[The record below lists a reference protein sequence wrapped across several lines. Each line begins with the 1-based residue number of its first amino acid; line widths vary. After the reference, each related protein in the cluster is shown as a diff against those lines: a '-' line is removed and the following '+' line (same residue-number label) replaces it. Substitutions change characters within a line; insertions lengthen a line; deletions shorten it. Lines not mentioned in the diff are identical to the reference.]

1 MIKSIYVN
9 NGICQQEESIENIN
23 KIYSNNPSLLWVDIT
38 LEKGDLSTD
47 EIALLTDTFKFHEL
61 SVEDCL
67 FPLYNPKVEEF
78 DNYLFVNTH
87 GIRLKTMNLAEFDES
102 MYELDIFLSTNLI
115 VTAHTE
121 ELEFLDG
128 LMHKAMLKPQ
138 IELKSMETLL
148 YKILSKV
155 VDNLE
160 HTMEKISDKID
171 LLEDKVLEDPHP
183 DDMEQILDLKKVLL
197 SMRKIADPQR
207 NVYSFFARENN
218 EYIRESYSAYF
229 RDITDQ
235 LNSLNKTINYNSQ
248 MISSLIAIYMSSVT
262 LKLNET
268 MKFLSII
275 ATIFLPILIFA
286 SYYGMNVA
294 FPEIKILGETGTWFF
309 AIFLILASTCGIIL
323 YMKRKKWF

>member
-23 KIYSNNPSLLWVDIT
+23 KIYNNNPSLLWVDIT

-102 MYELDIFLSTNLI
+102 MYELDIFLSSNLI

-121 ELEFLDG
+121 ELEFLDT

-138 IELKSMETLL
+138 VELKSMETLL
-148 YKILSKV
+148 YKILSKA

-183 DDMEQILDLKKVLL
+183 DVMEQILDLKKVLL
-197 SMRKIADPQR
+197 SMRKIADPQK
-207 NVYSFFARENN
+207 NVYSFFSRENN
-218 EYIRESYSAYF
+218 EYIRDSYSAYF

-275 ATIFLPILIFA
+275 ATIFLPILIVA

-294 FPEIKILGETGTWFF
+294 FPEINLLGQTGTWFL
-309 AIFLILASTCGIIL
+309 AIFLILASTFGIIL
-323 YMKRKKWF
+323 YMKSKKWF

>member
-1 MIKSIYVN
+1 MIKAIYLN
-9 NGICQQEESIENIN
+9 NGTCKQETIIEKIN
-23 KIYSNNPSLLWVDIT
+23 KIYIDKPSLLWVDIT

-78 DNYLFVNTH
+78 DNYLFINTH
-87 GIRLKTMNLAEFDES
+87 GIILKNMNMAEFDES
-102 MYELDIFLSTNLI
+102 MYELDIFLAKNLI

-121 ELEFLDG
+121 ELEFIET
-128 LMHKAMLKPQ
+128 LMHKAKVKPQ
-138 IELKSMETLL
+138 IELKSMENLL
-148 YKILSKV
+148 YKILFTV
-155 VDNLE
+155 VSNLE
-160 HTMEKISDKID
+160 LTMDKISDKID
-171 LLEDKVLEDPHP
+171 ILEDKVLKYPNP
-183 DDMEQILDLKKVLL
+183 NIIEQILDLKKVLL
-197 SMRKIADPQR
+197 SMRKITDPQK
-207 NVYSFFARENN
+207 NVYSFFSRENN
-218 EYIRESYSAYF
+218 EYIRDSFSAYF

-248 MISSLIAIYMSSVT
+248 MISSLITIYMSSVT

-294 FPEIKILGETGTWFF
+294 FPEMKIFGETGTWFL
-309 AIFLILASTCGIIL
+309 AIFLILASTFAIII
-323 YMKRKKWF
+323 YMKKKKWF

>member
-1 MIKSIYVN
+1 MIKSIYLN
-9 NGICQQEESIENIN
+9 NGVCQQEESIENIN
-23 KIYSNNPSLLWVDIT
+23 KIYTNNPTLLWVDIT

-47 EIALLTDTFKFHEL
+47 EITLLTDTFKFHEL

-102 MYELDIFLSTNLI
+102 MYELDIFLAKNLI

-121 ELEFLDG
+121 DLEFLDT

-138 IELKSMETLL
+138 IELKSMERLL
-148 YKILSKV
+148 RTILSTV

-218 EYIRESYSAYF
+218 EYIRDSESAYF

-235 LNSLNKTINYNSQ
+235 LNNLNKTINYNSQ
-248 MISSLIAIYMSSVT
+248 MISSLIAIYMSSTT

-294 FPEIKILGETGTWFF
+294 FPEIKLLGETGTWCF
-309 AIFLILASTCGIIL
+309 AIFLILASTLGIIL
-323 YMKRKKWF
+323 YMKKKKWF

>member
-1 MIKSIYVN
+1 MIRSIYISN
-9 NGICQQEESIENIN
+9 NSCRQELSIEKIN
-23 KIYSNNPSLLWVDIT
+23 KIYHANPSLLWVDIT

-87 GIRLKTMNLAEFDES
+87 GIRLKNLNIAEFDES
-102 MYELDIFLSTNLI
+102 MYELDIFLTQNLI
-115 VTAHTE
+115 VTAHTD
-121 ELEFLDG
+121 ELEFLET

-138 IELKSMETLL
+138 IELKNMETVL

-155 VDNLE
+155 VSNLE
-160 HTMEKISDKID
+160 NTMDKISDKID
-171 LLEDKVLEDPHP
+171 LIEDKVLEDPNP
-183 DDMEQILDLKKVLL
+183 KLMEEILDLKKVLL
-197 SMRKIADPQR
+197 SMRKISDPQK
-207 NVYSFFARENN
+207 NVYAFFSRENS

-248 MISSLIAIYMSSVT
+248 MISSLIAIYMSSIT
-262 LKLNET
+262 IKLNET

-275 ATIFLPILIFA
+275 ATIFLPILIVA

-294 FPEIKILGETGTWFF
+294 FPEIKIFGETGTWFL
-309 AIFLILASTCGIIL
+309 AIFIILAATFGIIF
-323 YMKRKKWF
+323 YMKRKDWF

>member
-23 KIYSNNPSLLWVDIT
+23 KIYNNNPSLLWVDIT

-47 EIALLTDTFKFHEL
+47 EIALLTDSFKFHEL

-121 ELEFLDG
+121 ELEFLDT

-171 LLEDKVLEDPHP
+171 LLEDKVLEDQNN
-183 DDMEQILDLKKVLL
+183 DVMEKIIDLKKVL
-197 SMRKIADPQR
+197 I
-207 NVYSFFARENN
+207 
-218 EYIRESYSAYF
+218 
-229 RDITDQ
+229 
-235 LNSLNKTINYNSQ
+235 
-248 MISSLIAIYMSSVT
+248 
-262 LKLNET
+262 
-268 MKFLSII
+268 
-275 ATIFLPILIFA
+275 
-286 SYYGMNVA
+286 
-294 FPEIKILGETGTWFF
+294 
-309 AIFLILASTCGIIL
+309 
-323 YMKRKKWF
+323 

>member
-1 MIKSIYVN
+1 MIRAIYIN
-9 NGICQQEESIENIN
+9 NSTCKTEDEIEKIN
-23 KIYSNNPSLLWVDIT
+23 KIYATNPSLLWVDIT

-102 MYELDIFLSTNLI
+102 MYELDIFLAKDLI
-115 VTAHTE
+115 VTAHTD
-121 ELEFLDG
+121 ELEFLDS
-128 LMHKAMLKPQ
+128 LMHKAKLKPQ
-138 IELKSMETLL
+138 IELKNMETLL

-155 VDNLE
+155 IDNLE

-171 LLEDKVLEDPHP
+171 MLEDKVLEDPHP
-183 DDMEQILDLKKVLL
+183 NIMEQILDLKKVLL
-197 SMRKIADPQR
+197 SMRKIADPQK
-207 NVYSFFARENN
+207 NVYSFFSRENN

-294 FPEIKILGETGTWFF
+294 FPEMKILGETGTWFL
-309 AIFLILASTCGIIL
+309 AIFLILVSTLGIVF
-323 YMKRKKWF
+323 YMKKKNWF

>member
-1 MIKSIYVN
+1 MIRSVYIH
-9 NGICQQEESIENIN
+9 NGSCRHEESIEKINNI
-23 KIYSNNPSLLWVDIT
+23 YHENPSLLWVDIT

-87 GIRLKTMNLAEFDES
+87 GIRLKNMNMAEFDES
-102 MYELDIFLSTNLI
+102 MYELDIFLSQNLI
-115 VTAHTE
+115 VTAHTDD
-121 ELEFLDG
+121 LEFLET

-138 IELKSMETLL
+138 IELKNIETVL

-155 VDNLE
+155 VSNLE
-160 HTMEKISDKID
+160 NTMDKISDKID
-171 LLEDKVLEDPHP
+171 LIEDKVLEDPNP
-183 DDMEQILDLKKVLL
+183 KLMEEILDLKKVLL
-197 SMRKIADPQR
+197 SMRKIADPQK
-207 NVYSFFARENN
+207 NVYAFFSRENN
-218 EYIRESYSAYF
+218 EYIKESYSAYF

-248 MISSLIAIYMSSVT
+248 MISSLIAIYMSSIT
-262 LKLNET
+262 IKLNET
-268 MKFLSII
+268 MKFLSVI
-275 ATIFLPILIFA
+275 ATIFLPILIVA

-294 FPEIKILGETGTWFF
+294 FPEIKFLGDTGTWFF
-309 AIFLILASTCGIIL
+309 AIFMILAATFGIIF
-323 YMKRKKWF
+323 YMKKNKWL

>member
-1 MIKSIYVN
+1 MIRSIYVN
-9 NGICQQEESIENIN
+9 NGVCQQEESIENIN
-23 KIYSNNPSLLWVDIT
+23 KIYNNEPSLLWVDIT

-102 MYELDIFLSTNLI
+102 MYELDIFLAKNLI

-121 ELEFLDG
+121 ELEFLDT

-148 YKILSKV
+148 YKLLSKV

-183 DDMEQILDLKKVLL
+183 DVMEQILDLKKVLL
-197 SMRKIADPQR
+197 SMRKIADPQK
-207 NVYSFFARENN
+207 NVYSFFSRENN
-218 EYIRESYSAYF
+218 EYIRDSYSAYF

-275 ATIFLPILIFA
+275 ATIFLPILIVA

-294 FPEIKILGETGTWFF
+294 FPEINILGQTGTWFL
-309 AIFLILASTCGIIL
+309 AIFLILAATFGIIL
-323 YMKRKKWF
+323 YMKKKKWF

>member
-1 MIKSIYVN
+1 MIRSIYVN
-9 NGICQQEESIENIN
+9 NGVCQQEESIENIN
-23 KIYSNNPSLLWVDIT
+23 KIYNNEPYLLWVDIT

-102 MYELDIFLSTNLI
+102 MYELDIFLAKNLI

-121 ELEFLDG
+121 ELEFLDT

-148 YKILSKV
+148 YKLLSKV

-183 DDMEQILDLKKVLL
+183 DVMEQILDLKKVLL
-197 SMRKIADPQR
+197 SMRKIADPQK
-207 NVYSFFARENN
+207 NVYSFFSRENN
-218 EYIRESYSAYF
+218 EYIRDSYSAYF

-275 ATIFLPILIFA
+275 ATIFLPILIVA

-294 FPEIKILGETGTWFF
+294 FPEINLLGQTGTWFL
-309 AIFLILASTCGIIL
+309 AIFLILAATFGIIL
-323 YMKRKKWF
+323 YMKKKKWF

>member
-23 KIYSNNPSLLWVDIT
+23 KIYNNNPSLLWVDIT

-102 MYELDIFLSTNLI
+102 MYELDIFLSKNLI
-115 VTAHTE
+115 VTAHTD
-121 ELEFLDG
+121 ELEFLDT

-138 IELKSMETLL
+138 VELKSMETLL

-183 DDMEQILDLKKVLL
+183 DVMEQILDLKKVLL
-197 SMRKIADPQR
+197 SMRKIADPQK
-207 NVYSFFARENN
+207 NVYSFFSRENN
-218 EYIRESYSAYF
+218 EYIRDSYSAYF

-275 ATIFLPILIFA
+275 ATIFLPVLIVA

-294 FPEIKILGETGTWFF
+294 FPEINLLGQTGTWFL
-309 AIFLILASTCGIIL
+309 AIFLILAATFGIIL
-323 YMKRKKWF
+323 YMKNKKWF

>member
-23 KIYSNNPSLLWVDIT
+23 KIYNNDPSLLWVDIT

-102 MYELDIFLSTNLI
+102 MYELDIFLAKNLI
-115 VTAHTE
+115 VTAHTD
-121 ELEFLDG
+121 ELEFLDS

-138 IELKSMETLL
+138 VELKSMETLL

-171 LLEDKVLEDPHP
+171 FLEDKVLEDPHP
-183 DDMEQILDLKKVLL
+183 DVMEQILDLKKVLL
-197 SMRKIADPQR
+197 SMRKIADPQK
-207 NVYSFFARENN
+207 NVYSFFSRENN
-218 EYIRESYSAYF
+218 EYIRDSYSAYF

-275 ATIFLPILIFA
+275 ATIFLPILIVA

-294 FPEIKILGETGTWFF
+294 FPEINLLGQTGTWFL
-309 AIFLILASTCGIIL
+309 AIFLILAATFGIIL
-323 YMKRKKWF
+323 YMKKKKWF

>member
-1 MIKSIYVN
+1 MIRSIYIH
-9 NGICQQEESIENIN
+9 NGSCRQEINIEKIN
-23 KIYSNNPSLLWVDIT
+23 KVYHENPSLLWVDIT

-87 GIRLKTMNLAEFDES
+87 GIRLKNMNMAEFDES
-102 MYELDIFLSTNLI
+102 MYELDIFLAQNLI
-115 VTAHTE
+115 VTAHTD
-121 ELEFLDG
+121 ELEFLET

-138 IELKSMETLL
+138 IELKNMETVL

-155 VDNLE
+155 VSNLE
-160 HTMEKISDKID
+160 STMDKISDKID
-171 LLEDKVLEDPHP
+171 LIEDKVLEDPNP
-183 DDMEQILDLKKVLL
+183 KLMEEILDLKKVLL
-197 SMRKIADPQR
+197 SMRKIADPQK
-207 NVYSFFARENN
+207 NVYAFFSRENS
-218 EYIRESYSAYF
+218 EYIREAYSAYF

-248 MISSLIAIYMSSVT
+248 MISSLIAIYMSSIT
-262 LKLNET
+262 IKLNET

-275 ATIFLPILIFA
+275 ATMFLPILIVA

-294 FPEIKILGETGTWFF
+294 FPEIKLIGETGTWFF
-309 AIFLILASTCGIIL
+309 AIFMILAATLAIIL
-323 YMKRKKWF
+323 YMKNKKWF

>member
-87 GIRLKTMNLAEFDES
+87 GIRLKTMDLAEFDEY
-102 MYELDIFLSTNLI
+102 MYELDIFLSSNLI

-121 ELEFLDG
+121 ELEFLDT

-138 IELKSMETLL
+138 VELKSMETLL

-155 VDNLE
+155 IDNLE

-183 DDMEQILDLKKVLL
+183 DVMEQILDLKKVLL
-197 SMRKIADPQR
+197 SMRKIADPQK
-207 NVYSFFARENN
+207 NVYSFFSRENN
-218 EYIRESYSAYF
+218 EYIRDSYSAYF

-275 ATIFLPILIFA
+275 ATIFLPVLIVA

-294 FPEIKILGETGTWFF
+294 FPEINILGQTGTWFL
-309 AIFLILASTCGIIL
+309 AIFLILAATFGIIL
-323 YMKRKKWF
+323 YMKNKKWF

>member
-1 MIKSIYVN
+1 MIKTIYLN
-9 NGICQQEESIENIN
+9 NGICQQETVIENIN
-23 KIYSNNPSLLWVDIT
+23 KIYINKPSLLWVDIT

-78 DNYLFVNTH
+78 DNYLFINTH
-87 GIRLKTMNLAEFDES
+87 GIRLKNMNMAEFDES
-102 MYELDIFLSTNLI
+102 MYELDIFLAKNLI

-121 ELEFLDG
+121 ELEFIDT
-128 LMHKAMLKPQ
+128 LMHKAKVKPQ
-138 IELKSMETLL
+138 IELKSMENLL
-148 YKILSKV
+148 YKILSTV
-155 VDNLE
+155 VSNLE
-160 HTMEKISDKID
+160 ITMDKISDKID
-171 LLEDKVLEDPHP
+171 ILEDRVLEDPNP
-183 DDMEQILDLKKVLL
+183 NIMEQILDLKKVLL
-197 SMRKIADPQR
+197 SMRKIADPQK
-207 NVYSFFARENN
+207 NVYSFFSRENN
-218 EYIRESYSAYF
+218 EYIRDSYSAYF

-309 AIFLILASTCGIIL
+309 AIFLILASTFAIVI
-323 YMKRKKWF
+323 YMKKKKWF

>member
-87 GIRLKTMNLAEFDES
+87 GIRLKTMDLAEFDEY
-102 MYELDIFLSTNLI
+102 MYELDIFLSSNLI

-121 ELEFLDG
+121 ELEFLDT

-138 IELKSMETLL
+138 VELKSMETLL

-155 VDNLE
+155 IDNLE

-183 DDMEQILDLKKVLL
+183 DVMEQILDLKKVLL
-197 SMRKIADPQR
+197 SMRKIADPQK
-207 NVYSFFARENN
+207 NVYSFFSRENN
-218 EYIRESYSAYF
+218 EYIRDSYSAYF

-275 ATIFLPILIFA
+275 ATIFLPVLIVA

-294 FPEIKILGETGTWFF
+294 FPEINLLGQTGTWFL
-309 AIFLILASTCGIIL
+309 AIFLILAATFGIIL
-323 YMKRKKWF
+323 YMKSKKWF